1 MENSDIVFLCALVFS
16 ALCACA
22 IFVCLLCIND
32 WKKVLE
38 KIHMF
43 FSIVFSVAVTVF
55 CFGSFF
61 WFCYSMIDL
70 LFLREP
76 AKPEEPRI
84 SYSYEYE
91 TEAPEPYW
99 YDEYGFRYELVYGT
113 TDEYCLD
120 ESYEEELDT
129 PDSSAFFSIGYHPYG
144 KKLWVVFR
152 NTGNAYYYY
161 DVPYEVWYDFKNAD
175 SKGSY
180 FQECIRDYYEY
191 ERD

>member
-1 MENSDIVFLCALVFS
+1 MKRFLKNILLTLAGIAELCFFYFLIGNGIELAVDLIFS
-16 ALCACA
+16 NRKA
-22 IFVCLLCIND
+22 
-32 WKKVLE
+32 
-38 KIHMF
+38 
-43 FSIVFSVAVTVF
+43 
-55 CFGSFF
+55 
-61 WFCYSMIDL
+61 
-70 LFLREP
+70 EP
-76 AKPEEPRI
+76 EPTRTDYTYEYQTEEPD
-84 SYSYEYE
+84 
-91 TEAPEPYW
+91 PYW
-99 YDEYGFRYELVYGT
+99 YDEYGFQYELVYGT

-120 ESYEEELDT
+120 EEYTEELDT

-161 DVPYEVWYDFKNAD
+161 DVPYEVWHDFKNAE